1 MYNAIIIAAEK
12 SPFLAGELN
21 AFGRDPDWEFV
32 KGEANKGIFT
42 DSSKKKIAFDPTW
55 SESATLFAT
64 TLAHELGHALLP
76 GGTGGSLALNP
87 DQAVANGLSNEGV
100 ALLSE
105 YIVAIQLGLAGGA
118 AGHMHSDQSDSRLTL
133 QLNQLAQSVGIDVK
147 SVTWGSAAAH
157 ALADSDSALVDAAGK
172 YYGTV
177 HPSPALQLT
186 YSQFYADWWIIQH
199 SGMDPNLV
207 DWQKV
212 QADMIKYTN
221 FTLDGQPVFTI
232 DTKGIPLL
240 DGGWAVVNGEISLKG
255 VVTKTLF
262 NADGKIQEQAKYD
275 YTGFKFQ
282 NMLFGGDGKA
292 THRYDFKLDNSYTKY
307 DFAADGSQ
315 TASLYGTTGQMIEY
329 AKFNANGFK
338 TLDIFYGA
346 DGKAT
351 QQYNFNL
358 DKSYTK
364 YDFNA
369 DGSQTA
375 TLYGVNGKI
384 TEYAKFNADGFKTLD
399 IFYGA
404 DGKATQQY
412 TFNLDKSYTKYD
424 FAADGSQTATLYG
437 TTGQMTEYAKFNANG
452 FKTLDIF
459 YGANGKATQQYNFN
473 LDKSYT
479 KYDFAAD
486 GSQTAT
492 LYGTTGQLTEYAKF
506 EANGFKT
513 LDIFY
518 GADGKATQQYT
529 FNLDKSYTKYDFAA
543 DGSQTATLYGTTGQ
557 ITEYA
562 KFNANGNKTLDIFYG
577 ADGKATQQYT
587 FNLDKSYT
595 KYDFAADGSQTAT
608 LYGTTGQ
615 LTEYAKF
622 NANGFKTLDIFYGAD
637 GKATQQ
643 YTFNLDKSYTKY
655 DFAADGSQ
663 TATLYGTAGQV
674 TEYAKFNA
682 NGNKTLDIFYG
693 ADGKATQQYNFNLD
707 KSYTKYDFNADGS
720 QTATFFGVNGQ
731 VSEYA
736 KFNAAGVKTQD
747 IFFGADGKATKQID
761 FNIDGSY
768 ASHVFNSDGSQ
779 FAALFGTNGQM
790 TEYAT
795 FNAGGFKT
803 QDIFYSNGRAT
814 HRYDFALDKS
824 FIAHV
829 FDGSDEMV
837 ALFGVNHIVYD
848 YYKYSYG
855 KLFERDIFDG
865 LGRQIE
871 ADRFSTST
879 GKLTGFSKFT
889 YNSDGTYNAKSYDSS
904 GHLTAS
910 SNYTGDGH
918 LIQNNT
924 IYIPGSSGFPS
935 AQLLWGFQI

>member
-1 MYNAIIIAAEK
+1 M
-12 SPFLAGELN
+12 
-21 AFGRDPDWEFV
+21 
-32 KGEANKGIFT
+32 
-42 DSSKKKIAFDPTW
+42 
-55 SESATLFAT
+55 
-64 TLAHELGHALLP
+64 
-76 GGTGGSLALNP
+76 GGSLALNP
-87 DQAVANGLSNEGV
+87 DQAVANGLTNEGV

-105 YIVAIQLGLAGGA
+105 YIVAIQLGLTGGV
-118 AGHMHSDQSDSRLTL
+118 AGHMHSDSSDSRLTL
-133 QLNQLAQSVGIDVK
+133 QLNKLAQSTGIDVK
-147 SVTWGSAAAH
+147 NVTWGSAAAQ
-157 ALADSDSALVDAAGK
+157 ALAGPSTVLVDAAGK
-172 YYGTV
+172 YYGTLS
-177 HPSPALQLT
+177 PSVAKYLT
-186 YSQFYADWWIIQH
+186 YTQYYADWWILQR

-212 QADMIKYTN
+212 QGDMIKYTS
-221 FTLDGQPVFTI
+221 FTVDGQSVFTI

-240 DGGWAVVNGEISLKG
+240 NGGWVMVNGDLSLKG
-255 VVTKTLF
+255 AVTTALF
-262 NADGKIQEQAKYD
+262 GPNGQIQEQAKFD

-282 NMLFGGDGKA
+282 DVF
-292 THRYDFKLDNSYTKY
+292 F
-307 DFAADGSQ
+307 
-315 TASLYGTTGQMIEY
+315 
-329 AKFNANGFK
+329 
-338 TLDIFYGA
+338 GA

-351 QQYNFNL
+351 QRYDFRL

-364 YDFNA
+364 YDFGA

-506 EANGFKT
+506 DANGFKT

-577 ADGKATQQYT
+577 ADGKATQQYN

-622 NANGFKTLDIFYGAD
+622 DANGFKTLDIFYGAD

-663 TATLYGTAGQV
+663 TATLYGTTGQI

-935 AQLLWGFQI
+935 AQLWWSFQI

>member
-1 MYNAIIIAAEK
+1 MTSALNEKALKKLADGFGFNSEKYNAIIEAAEK
-12 SPFLAGELN
+12 SSFLAGELN
-21 AFGRDPDWEFV
+21 AFGNFDGWSFATGEIG
-32 KGEANKGIFT
+32 KGVYTNPT
-42 DSSKKKIAFDPTW
+42 DRVIAFDPTW
-55 SESATLFAT
+55 SEAPNVFAT

-76 GGTGGSLALNP
+76 GGMGGSLALNP
-87 DQAVANGLSNEGV
+87 DQAVANGLTNEGV

-105 YIVAIQLGLAGGA
+105 YIVAIQLGLTGGV
-118 AGHMHSDQSDSRLTL
+118 AGHMHSDSSDSRLTL
-133 QLNQLAQSVGIDVK
+133 QLNKLAQSTGIDVK
-147 SVTWGSAAAH
+147 NVTWGSAAAQ
-157 ALADSDSALVDAAGK
+157 ALAGPSTVLVDAAGK
-172 YYGTV
+172 YYGTLS
-177 HPSPALQLT
+177 PSVAKYLT
-186 YSQFYADWWIIQH
+186 YTQYYADWWILQR

-212 QADMIKYTN
+212 QGDMIKYTS
-221 FTLDGQPVFTI
+221 FTVDGQSVFTI

-240 DGGWAVVNGEISLKG
+240 NGGWVMVNGDLSLKG
-255 VVTKTLF
+255 AVTTALF
-262 NADGKIQEQAKYD
+262 GPNGQIQEQAKFD

-282 NMLFGGDGKA
+282 DVFFGADGKA
-292 THRYDFKLDNSYTKY
+292 TQRYDFRLDKSYTKYDFGADGSQTATLYGVNGKITEYAKFNTNGFKTLDIFYGADGKATQQYNFNLDKSYTQY

-315 TASLYGTTGQMIEY
+315 TATLYGVNGKITEC
-329 AKFNANGFK
+329 AKFNTNGFK

-364 YDFNA
+364 YDFA
-369 DGSQTA
+369 
-375 TLYGVNGKI
+375 V
-384 TEYAKFNADGFKTLD
+384 
-399 IFYGA
+399 
-404 DGKATQQY
+404 
-412 TFNLDKSYTKYD
+412 
-424 FAADGSQTATLYG
+424 DGSQTATLYG
-437 TTGQMTEYAKFNANG
+437 T
-452 FKTLDIF
+452 
-459 YGANGKATQQYNFN
+459 
-473 LDKSYT
+473 S
-479 KYDFAAD
+479 
-486 GSQTAT
+486 
-492 LYGTTGQLTEYAKF
+492 GQLTEYAKF
-506 EANGFKT
+506 DANGFKT

-577 ADGKATQQYT
+577 ADGKATQQYN

-608 LYGTTGQ
+608 LYGMTGQ

-622 NANGFKTLDIFYGAD
+622 DANGFKTLDIFYGAD

-643 YTFNLDKSYTKY
+643 YNFNLDKSYTKY

-720 QTATFFGVNGQ
+720 QTATFFGVNSQ

-736 KFNAAGVKTQD
+736 KFSAAGVKTQD
-747 IFFGADGKATKQID
+747 ILFGADGKATKQID

-790 TEYAT
+790 KEYAT